1 MKLCDK
7 CYSLLE
13 EDALFCTE
21 CGASVTE
28 GVEGSDAIV
37 YPDIAR
43 ANLARMRGDE
53 SEAERI
59 CLAILKRYPNN
70 VSAHILLGDIYWDS
84 GRLEEAMQWYD
95 LATSLAPENTTL
107 KLKLERTR
115 DTLQR
120 QSETDAAARLEV
132 PEGRSHLWTG
142 VALVVILLAFGGLTF
157 WYGKMRAEAA
167 LRDSMVNTDPI
178 DINGIVPPKST
189 IPESDPS
196 RSEQGEP
203 SANKPP
209 VDAQAPASAPTMTP
223 DEQSLLQA
231 VKQMAGPASGQ
242 ALSLTWSSPV
252 VVVNA
257 VRGDGWT
264 DDDVAVFMALAAK
277 AVFDAAADV
286 SMVEVRL
293 FGASG
298 LSKAAR
304 ISRERMLAAVGEV
317 GTVAWAQSVLGGE
330 SAG

>member
-7 CYSLLE
+7 CYALLE

-43 ANLARMRGDE
+43 ANLARMRGNE
-53 SEAERI
+53 PEAERI

-84 GRLEEAMQWYD
+84 GRLDEAMQWYD
-95 LATSLAPENTTL
+95 LATSLAPENAIL

-115 DTLQR
+115 DAMHR
-120 QSETDAAARLEV
+120 QGETDAAARLEV
-132 PEGRSHLWTG
+132 PEGRSPLWTG
-142 VALVVILLAFGGLTF
+142 VAVVVLLVAFGGLTF
-157 WYGKMRAEAA
+157 WYGKLRAEAG

-189 IPESDPS
+189 IPEGDTAPPEQESPS
-196 RSEQGEP
+196 IEQ
-203 SANKPP
+203 PP
-209 VDAQAPASAPTMTP
+209 TGSQASPNAPAMTP
-223 DEQSLLQA
+223 DEQALLQA
-231 VKQMAGPASGQ
+231 VKRMVGNAEGQ
-242 ALSLTWSSPV
+242 ALSLVWSSPV
-252 VVVNA
+252 VVVNGA
-257 VRGDGWT
+257 IAEGWT
-264 DDDVAVFMALAAK
+264 GDDVGLFMALAAK
-277 AVFDAAADV
+277 AVLDAAADV
-286 SMVEVRL
+286 SVVEVRL

-298 LSKAAR
+298 LSNAAR
-304 ISRERMLAAVGEV
+304 IPRERMAAAVGEV
-317 GTVAWAQSVLGGE
+317 GTVAWAQSVLGSG

>member
-7 CYSLLE
+7 CYALLE

-43 ANLARMRGDE
+43 ANLARMRGNE
-53 SEAERI
+53 AEAERI

-84 GRLEEAMQWYD
+84 ERLEEAMQWYD
-95 LATSLAPENTTL
+95 LATSLAPENAIL

-115 DTLQR
+115 DALHR
-120 QSETDAAARLEV
+120 QGETDAAARLEV
-132 PEGRSHLWTG
+132 PEGRSPLWTG
-142 VALVVILLAFGGLTF
+142 VALVVLLVAFGGLTF
-157 WYGKMRAEAA
+157 WYGKMRAEAG

-189 IPESDPS
+189 IPQEEPAPT
-196 RSEQGEP
+196 EQDT
-203 SANKPP
+203 PP
-209 VDAQAPASAPTMTP
+209 IEQPPTGSQASPNAPAMTP
-223 DEQSLLQA
+223 DEQTLLQA
-231 VKQMAGPASGQ
+231 VKRMVGNAEGQ
-242 ALSLTWSSPV
+242 ALSLVWSSPV
-252 VVVNA
+252 VVVNGA
-257 VRGDGWT
+257 VAEGWT
-264 DDDVAVFMALAAK
+264 ADDVALFMALAAK
-277 AVFDAAADV
+277 AVLDAAADV
-286 SMVEVRL
+286 SVVEVRL

-298 LSKAAR
+298 LSNGAR
-304 ISRERMLAAVGEV
+304 IPRERMAAAVGEV
-317 GTVAWAQSVLGGE
+317 GTVAWAQSVLGGG